1 MAPEIAHALSITSVS
16 TSAGIAAWIQSSH
29 LNGLGDI
36 LSLSPAHL
44 QAALSS
50 LSLCLLSVVLWSSSG
65 IAAEKSVGTEPD
77 PVAKAIERMT
87 VADLKRHCVTLA
99 SDALEGRE
107 AGANGGKAACAYLQT
122 ELRKVSGIS
131 AAGTSGCL
139 QEFAPDYRN
148 ILAILPGSDP
158 ELSKEIIIIGA
169 HYDHVGRGNQTNSFG
184 PFGYIHNGADDNAS
198 GTAAL
203 LELIE
208 AFSTLTPAP
217 RRTLLFGFWD
227 AEEIGLLGS
236 KHWVRHPTRPLND
249 IRLVLNIDML
259 GRLREG
265 KLTVMGWRSA
275 AGLRARLTAAN
286 PQGDLQYLY
295 TPTVIADSDH
305 HPFYEVGIPSIHF
318 DSGKHEDYHRPSDD
332 ADKLNYEGIRR
343 LSEMVFRLALT
354 AANDPTL
361 PKFRR
366 EALTEA
372 TPVWMKPQMIDTPPV
387 RLGVAF
393 DTKEVQNGGA
403 LVTQVVPGSPA
414 QRAGIRPGDRINQLA
429 HWSGGEIDDLR
440 TIIQTT
446 RSPAEIRV
454 LRPGLVEPIDLKV
467 ELRGEPV
474 RIGIAWQTD
483 AALPDALVIVRV
495 IPDSPAARAGLKV
508 GDVVTSYSNRPISS
522 EEEFRRRLLTDQ
534 APLSLHIERDGRSF
548 DVLIKLLEPMASPL

>member
-1 MAPEIAHALSITSVS
+1 MLAVVVWV
-16 TSAGIAAWIQSSH
+16 G
-29 LNGLGDI
+29 NGFVASPSFGDE
-36 LSLSPAHL
+36 S
-44 QAALSS
+44 
-50 LSLCLLSVVLWSSSG
+50 
-65 IAAEKSVGTEPD
+65 D
-77 PVAKAIERMT
+77 PVAKALERVT
-87 VADLKRHCVTLA
+87 IADLKRHCVTLA

-131 AAGTSGCL
+131 AAGTSGWL

-148 ILAILPGSDP
+148 VLAVLPGSDP
-158 ELSKEIIIIGA
+158 ELSQEVIVIGA

-184 PFGYIHNGADDNAS
+184 PFGHIHNGADDNAS

-203 LELIE
+203 LELID
-208 AFSTLTPAP
+208 AFTSLTPAP
-217 RRTLLFGFWD
+217 RRTLLFAFWD
-227 AEEIGLLGS
+227 AEEVGLLGS
-236 KHWVRHPTRPLND
+236 KHWVGHPTRPLTD
-249 IRLVLNIDML
+249 LRLALNVDML

-275 AGLRARLTAAN
+275 AGLRARLTAVN
-286 PQGDLQYLY
+286 PLGDLHYLY

-305 HPFYEVGIPSIHF
+305 HPFYEAGIPSIHF

-332 ADKLNYEGIRR
+332 ADKLNYEGIQR

-372 TPVWMKPQMIDTPPV
+372 PPSWMTPRAAEAPPL

-393 DTKEVQNGGA
+393 DPQEFQNGIA

-414 QRAGIRPGDRINQLA
+414 QRAGIRAGDRIHHMA
-429 HWSGGEIDDLR
+429 HWSGAEVADLR
-440 TIIQTT
+440 TIIQTAK
-446 RSPAEIRV
+446 SPVAIR
-454 LRPGLVEPIDLKV
+454 LQRPGLDEPIDLSV

-474 RIGIAWQTD
+474 RIGIVWQID
-483 AALPDALVIVRV
+483 AALPESLVIVRV
-495 IPDSPAARAGLKV
+495 VPDSPADRAGLKL
-508 GDVVTSYSNRPISS
+508 GDVVMSYSDRPITSD
-522 EEEFRRRLLTDQ
+522 EEFRRQLLTDRG
-534 APLSLHIERDGRSF
+534 PLSLRIERHGRP
-548 DVLIKLLEPMASPL
+548 LEVSIELFEPQPSPP

>member
-1 MAPEIAHALSITSVS
+1 MIRTPADGRTTPP
-16 TSAGIAAWIQSSH
+16 
-29 LNGLGDI
+29 
-36 LSLSPAHL
+36 SLT
-44 QAALSS
+44 
-50 LSLCLLSVVLWSSSG
+50 LCLLTVVLWSSSG
-65 IAAEKSVGTEPD
+65 FAADKSIGNESD
-77 PVAKAIERMT
+77 PVAKALERVT
-87 VADLKRHCVTLA
+87 IADLKRHCVTLA

-122 ELRKVSGIS
+122 ELHKVSGIS
-131 AAGTSGCL
+131 AAGTSGWL

-148 ILAILPGSDP
+148 VLAVLPGSDP
-158 ELSKEIIIIGA
+158 ELSKEVIVIGA

-184 PFGYIHNGADDNAS
+184 PFGHIHNGADDNAS

-203 LELIE
+203 LELID
-208 AFSTLTPAP
+208 AFTSLTPAP
-217 RRTLLFGFWD
+217 RRTVLFAFWD
-227 AEEIGLLGS
+227 AEEVGLLGS

-249 IRLVLNIDML
+249 IRLTLNVDML

-275 AGLRARLTAAN
+275 AGLRARLTAVN
-286 PQGDLQYLY
+286 PQGDLHYLY

-305 HPFYEVGIPSIHF
+305 YSFYEAGIPSIHF
-318 DSGKHEDYHRPSDD
+318 DTGKHEDYHRPSDD
-332 ADKLNYEGIRR
+332 ADKLNYEGIQR

-372 TPVWMKPQMIDTPPV
+372 PPSWMTPRVAEAPPL

-393 DTKEVQNGGA
+393 DPKEFLNGVA

-414 QRAGIRPGDRINQLA
+414 QRAGIRPGDRLDQMA
-429 HWSGGEIDDLR
+429 HWTGGQVDDLR
-440 TIIQTT
+440 TIIQTAK
-446 RSPAEIRV
+446 SPVTIR
-454 LRPGLVEPIDLKV
+454 LQRPGLAEPIDLSV

-483 AALPDALVIVRV
+483 VALPDAMVIVRV
-495 IPDSPAARAGLKV
+495 IPDSPADRAGLKI
-508 GDVVTSYSNRPISS
+508 GDVVMSYSDRPITS
-522 EEEFRRRLLTDQ
+522 EEEFRRQLLADHG
-534 APLSLHIERDGRSF
+534 PLSLRIERNGRPLEVS
-548 DVLIKLLEPMASPL
+548 IKLFEPKPSGPTQLD

>member
-1 MAPEIAHALSITSVS
+1 MRTTVDCRTKLPALRL
-16 TSAGIAAWIQSSH
+16 W
-29 LNGLGDI
+29 LL
-36 LSLSPAHL
+36 
-44 QAALSS
+44 AL
-50 LSLCLLSVVLWSSSG
+50 VLWSGNG
-65 IAAEKSVGTEPD
+65 IVANRSLGDESD
-77 PVAKAIERMT
+77 PVAKALERVT
-87 VADLKRHCVTLA
+87 IADLKRHCITLA

-122 ELRKVSGIS
+122 ELRKAPGIA
-131 AAGTSGCL
+131 AAGTSGWL

-148 ILAILPGSDP
+148 VLAVLPGSDP
-158 ELSKEIIIIGA
+158 ELSKEVIVIGA

-203 LELIE
+203 LELID

-217 RRTLLFGFWD
+217 RRSVLFAFWD
-227 AEEIGLLGS
+227 AEEVGLLGS
-236 KHWVRHPTRPLND
+236 KHWVRHPTRPLTD
-249 IRLVLNIDML
+249 VRLTLNIDML

-275 AGLRARLTAAN
+275 AGLRARLTAVN
-286 PQGDLQYLY
+286 PLGDLHYLY
-295 TPTVIADSDH
+295 APTVIADSDH

-354 AANDPTL
+354 AANDPSL

-366 EALTEA
+366 EALAEA
-372 TPVWMKPQMIDTPPV
+372 PPSWMTPRPAEVPPL

-393 DTKEVQNGGA
+393 DPKEYLSGVA
-403 LVTQVVPGSPA
+403 LVIQVVPGSPA
-414 QRAGIRPGDRINQLA
+414 QRAGIRPGDRIDQLA
-429 HWSGGEIDDLR
+429 HWSGGEVDDLR
-440 TIIQTT
+440 TIIQTAKSPVAIRLQ
-446 RSPAEIRV
+446 RSGIA
-454 LRPGLVEPIDLKV
+454 EPIELNV

-483 AALPDALVIVRV
+483 AALPEALVIVRV
-495 IPDSPAARAGLKV
+495 VPDSPADRVGLKI
-508 GDVVTSYSNRPISS
+508 GDVVMSYSDRPITSD
-522 EEEFRRRLLTDQ
+522 EEFRRQLLADQ
-534 APLSLHIERDGRSF
+534 GPLSLRIERNGRPL
-548 DVLIKLLEPMASPL
+548 DVSIELFEPKPSLP